1 MGISQLG
8 GFLDVFDQVCPG
20 RGKPFIR
27 LRFRA
32 TLDESFYNSCGS
44 DLFAAAI
51 EDFFLK
57 LSNQSISFIA
67 ELDSDL
73 RHHAMHRLSHL

>member
-32 TLDESFYNSCGS
+32 TLDKSFYNSCRR
-44 DLFAAAI
+44 DLFAAAV
-51 EDFFLK
+51 EDFCLE
-57 LSNQSISFIA
+57 LSNRRISFIA
-67 ELDSDL
+67 EIDSDL
-73 RHHAMHRLSHL
+73 RHHAMHPQSHL